1 MKLHDIEDAD
11 QIVTKDYLDARL
23 ERLEKE
29 VLKQIIASE
38 RVTRGRLI
46 ALMLGAYGGIL
57 GTYALV
63 IAAVY
68 VNHFWH

>member
-29 VLKQIIASE
+29 VLKQITASE
-38 RVTRGRLI
+38 RATRGLLI

-57 GTYALV
+57 GTYAFI

-68 VNHFWH
+68 VNHFWR